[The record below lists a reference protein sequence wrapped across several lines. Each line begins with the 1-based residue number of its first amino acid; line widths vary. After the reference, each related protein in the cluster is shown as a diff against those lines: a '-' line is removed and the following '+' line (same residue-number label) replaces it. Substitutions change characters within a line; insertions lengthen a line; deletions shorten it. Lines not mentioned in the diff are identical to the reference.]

1 MSEANDMIPSG
12 NWVQL
17 RQLTAARVALGRS
30 GVSLPTNE
38 WLSFKADHAM
48 ARDAIYTPMDT
59 ALLLQGLNEA
69 GMDFI
74 CLHSRAADRKE
85 YLLRPDKGRQL
96 SEVSATELQSCST
109 TSGVD
114 LCITVADGLSP
125 MAVNKQVLPLLQAF
139 YPLLQKEKYS
149 IAPVC
154 IVNQGRVAV
163 SDETGFIL
171 NAKVSLILIGERP
184 GLSSPDSLGAY
195 LTYGPQPGN
204 TDEKRNCISNI
215 REDGLRPAAAADQLM
230 YLLQESMRIRGS
242 GVVLKDNR
250 LTGEQL
256 KMESGNE

>member
-1 MSEANDMIPSG
+1 MSKRNDIIPADS
-12 NWVQL
+12 WLPLQ
-17 RQLTAARVALGRS
+17 QFTAARIAQGRA
-30 GVSLPTNE
+30 GVSLPTAAS
-38 WLSFKADHAM
+38 LRFSMDHAM

-59 ALLLQGLNEA
+59 TLLMQGLNEA

-96 SEVSATELQSCST
+96 SETAAAELQSCST
-109 TSGVD
+109 AAGVD

-125 MAVNKQVLPLLQAF
+125 MAVNKQVQPLLQVLS
-139 YPLLQKEKYS
+139 PLLKKEKYTVS
-149 IAPVC
+149 PVC

-171 NAKVSLILIGERP
+171 KAKVSLILIGERP

-195 LTYGPQPGN
+195 LTYDPLPGN

-215 REDGLRPAAAADQLM
+215 REEGLRPAAAAGQLL
-230 YLLQESMRIRGS
+230 YLLQEAMRIRGS
-242 GVVLKDNR
+242 GVLLKDNR
-250 LTGEQL
+250 DLLAGGE
-256 KMESGNE
+256 S